1 MIYCTH
7 SLNLKRVPRSPQN
20 SMKMVSGVST
30 LFYKLPR
37 NAKKFPKTEILQA
50 IQVIGQKNE
59 FFFAAHT
66 SKLTSICCIS
76 ENEVSFQSWNFGSQD
91 LSQSWNLPRI
101 IYFCIKMSKINFF
114 FKKKQFFSSTV
125 LRITNIKPEEKKL
138 CMLKTSFLYP
148 FRITWGYI
156 LPTAEV
162 SGKCRF
168 LKVAFLLLRTL
179 LLKYNRS
186 MFLRLSISARAYN

>member
-37 NAKKFPKTEILQA
+37 NAKKFPKTEMSQA

-76 ENEVSFQSWNFGSQD
+76 ENEVSFRSWNFGSQD

-114 FKKKQFFSSTV
+114 FKKKTVFFINCTQNNKHKARRKEVMHAKNELLISIPHNMGLHFTNCRSFGKMSVPQGCFSSSED
-125 LRITNIKPEEKKL
+125 IA
-138 CMLKTSFLYP
+138 F
-148 FRITWGYI
+148 
-156 LPTAEV
+156 EV
-162 SGKCRF
+162 
-168 LKVAFLLLRTL
+168 
-179 LLKYNRS
+179 
-186 MFLRLSISARAYN
+186 